1 MGFIFLLNGGILDS
15 PPDVV
20 LFFGRFH
27 PVVVHLPIGF
37 LIMAIMAQLATYW
50 PKFRPLGIYLP
61 LMWLMGAF
69 SAFLAV
75 IFGYFLSLSGGYDED
90 TLFWHQWGGIAVMLL
105 SFGCYFINNKWS
117 NSLSIPKWIM
127 VSMVGLLLLLT
138 GHLGGNLTHG
148 STYLLEYAPN
158 PVRNLA
164 GLPSKVEPREKITVL
179 DSADVFLDLV
189 LPMMQSKCVGCHNEG
204 KNKGGLVLTSYVKM
218 MEGGESENTIVP
230 GDALESEL
238 VRRITLPS
246 EHDDFMP
253 SEGKLPLTDQEV
265 VLIKWWIKIG
275 APQNGFVTELD
286 TENAVSSLVSN
297 YLGLDKNN
305 LFNKK
310 VSPPNRSIVDSLVRH
325 GFVINPLMKDN
336 YFLEANFSLSE
347 YDLKASDMDSLLELK
362 EHLVWLNLGNSQVK
376 DAYLEKIG
384 LLQNLVKLDLRG
396 NEITDKGIKHLSKLE
411 NLESLNLY
419 GTKVSKGV
427 LDLVPKLSRLKKLYL
442 WQSEVSN
449 ETITLLKDQ
458 NPGLTVIFERE

>member
-1 MGFIFLLNGGILDS
+1 MGFIFLMNGGILDN

-37 LIMAIMAQLATYW
+37 LIMAILAQLATRW
-50 PKFRPLGIYLP
+50 PKFKPLELYLP

-69 SAFLAV
+69 SALLAV

-90 TLFWHQWGGIAVMLL
+90 TLFWHQWGGITVMLL
-105 SFGCYFINNKWS
+105 SFGCYFINKKS
-117 NSLSIPKWIM
+117 SDSLTIPKWIS
-127 VSMVGLLLLLT
+127 VVIVGLLLMFT
-138 GHLGGNLTHG
+138 GHMGGNLTHG

-158 PVRNLA
+158 PIRNIA
-164 GLPSKVEPREKITVL
+164 GLPSKVEPRKKVTVL

-189 LPMMQSKCVGCHNEG
+189 LPMMQTKCVSCHNEG
-204 KNKGGLVLTSYVKM
+204 KNKGGLLLTSYGNM
-218 MEGGESENTIVP
+218 ILGGESENTIIP
-230 GDALESEL
+230 GDALKSEL
-238 VRRITLPS
+238 VRRITLPT

-253 SEGKLPLTDQEV
+253 SEGKLPLTDPEV
-265 VLIKWWIKIG
+265 LMIKWWIKIG
-275 APQNGFVTELD
+275 APSDGFVTELD
-286 TENAVSSLVSN
+286 TEKAVSSLVSN

-310 VSPPNRSIVDSLVRH
+310 VPPPNRSIVDSLIRH

-347 YDLKASDMDSLLELK
+347 YDLEASDLDVLLELK
-362 EHLVWLNLGNSQVK
+362 EQLVWLNLGNSDLK
-376 DAYLEKIG
+376 DANLEKIG

-396 NEITDKGIKHLSKLE
+396 NEITDNGIKHLSKLE

-419 GTKVSKGV
+419 GTKVSKGIV
-427 LDLVPKLSRLKKLYL
+427 DLVPKLTRLKKIYL
-442 WQSEVSN
+442 WQSEVSK
-449 ETITLLKDQ
+449 ETITQLEEQ
-458 NPGLTVIFERE
+458 NPGLTVIFERD

>member
-1 MGFIFLLNGGILDS
+1 MDN

-37 LIMAIMAQLATYW
+37 LIMAILAQVAIRW
-50 PKFRPLGIYLP
+50 PKFKPLENYLP

-69 SAFLAV
+69 SALFAV
-75 IFGYFLSLSGGYDED
+75 IFGYFLSLSSGYDED
-90 TLFWHQWGGIAVMLL
+90 TLFWHQWGGIAVMFL
-105 SFGCYFINNKWS
+105 SFVCYFINKKSS
-117 NSLSIPKWIM
+117 NPRYIPKWILAFT
-127 VSMVGLLLLLT
+127 VGLLVMFT
-138 GHLGGNLTHG
+138 GHMGGNLTHG

-158 PVRNLA
+158 PVRNMA
-164 GLPSKVEPREKITVL
+164 GLPSKVEPREKVTVL

-189 LPMMQSKCVGCHNEG
+189 LPMMQSKCVSCHNEG
-204 KNKGGLVLTSYVKM
+204 KKKGGLLLTSYANM
-218 MEGGESENTIVP
+218 MLGGESENTIVP
-230 GDALESEL
+230 GNALNSEL
-238 VRRITLPS
+238 VRRITLPT

-265 VLIKWWIKIG
+265 LLIKWWIKIG

-286 TENAVSSLVSN
+286 TEKVVGPIVSS

-305 LFNKK
+305 LFNIK
-310 VSPPNRSIVDSLVRH
+310 VPPPNGAILDTLIVH
-325 GFVINPLMKDN
+325 GFVINPLMRDN

-347 YDLKASDMDSLLELK
+347 YDLEASDMDALLELK
-362 EHLVWLNLGNSQVK
+362 EQLVWLNLGNSHVK
-376 DAYLEKIG
+376 DAYLENIG
-384 LLQNLVKLDLRG
+384 LLQNLVKLDLKG
-396 NEITDKGIKHLSKLE
+396 NEITDDGIRHLSKLE

-427 LDLVPKLSRLKKLYL
+427 LELVPKLPRLKKIYL
-442 WQSEVSN
+442 WQSEVSK
-449 ETITLLKDQ
+449 ETIAQMEKE

>member
-1 MGFIFLLNGGILDS
+1 MGFSLLMNGGILDN

-37 LIMAIMAQLATYW
+37 LIMAILAQVAIRW
-50 PKFRPLGIYLP
+50 PKFKPLENYLP

-69 SAFLAV
+69 SALLAV
-75 IFGYFLSLSGGYDED
+75 IFGYFLSLSSGYDED

-105 SFGCYFINNKWS
+105 SFVCYFINKKSPNPPY
-117 NSLSIPKWIM
+117 IPKWILAFT
-127 VSMVGLLLLLT
+127 VGLLVMFT

-158 PVRNLA
+158 PVRNMA
-164 GLPSKVEPREKITVL
+164 GLPSKVEPREKVTVL

-189 LPMMQSKCVGCHNEG
+189 LPMMQSKCVSCHNEG
-204 KNKGGLVLTSYVKM
+204 KKKGGLLLTSYANM
-218 MEGGESENTIVP
+218 MLGGESENTIVP
-230 GDALESEL
+230 GDALNSEL
-238 VRRITLPS
+238 IRRITLPT

-265 VLIKWWIKIG
+265 LLIKWWIKIG

-286 TENAVSSLVSN
+286 TEKVVGPIVSS

-310 VSPPNRSIVDSLVRH
+310 VPPPNRAILDTLILH
-325 GFVINPLMKDN
+325 GFVINPLMRDN

-347 YDLKASDMDSLLELK
+347 YDLEASDMDALLVLK
-362 EHLVWLNLGNSQVK
+362 EQLVWLNLGNSHVK
-376 DAYLEKIG
+376 DAYLESIG
-384 LLQNLVKLDLRG
+384 LLQNLVKLDLKG
-396 NEITDKGIKHLSKLE
+396 NEITDDGIRHLSKLE

-427 LDLVPKLSRLKKLYL
+427 LELVPKLPRLKKIYL
-442 WQSEVSN
+442 WQSEVSKEFIAQLEKEN
-449 ETITLLKDQ
+449 PELTI
-458 NPGLTVIFERE
+458 IFERE

>member
-1 MGFIFLLNGGILDS
+1 
-15 PPDVV
+15 
-20 LFFGRFH
+20 
-27 PVVVHLPIGF
+27 
-37 LIMAIMAQLATYW
+37 
-50 PKFRPLGIYLP
+50 
-61 LMWLMGAF
+61 
-69 SAFLAV
+69 
-75 IFGYFLSLSGGYDED
+75 
-90 TLFWHQWGGIAVMLL
+90 
-105 SFGCYFINNKWS
+105 
-117 NSLSIPKWIM
+117 
-127 VSMVGLLLLLT
+127 
-138 GHLGGNLTHG
+138 
-148 STYLLEYAPN
+148 
-158 PVRNLA
+158 
-164 GLPSKVEPREKITVL
+164 
-179 DSADVFLDLV
+179 
-189 LPMMQSKCVGCHNEG
+189 
-204 KNKGGLVLTSYVKM
+204 
-218 MEGGESENTIVP
+218 
-230 GDALESEL
+230 
-238 VRRITLPS
+238 
-246 EHDDFMP
+246 
-253 SEGKLPLTDQEV
+253 
-265 VLIKWWIKIG
+265 
-275 APQNGFVTELD
+275 
-286 TENAVSSLVSN
+286 VSN

>member
-1 MGFIFLLNGGILDS
+1 
-15 PPDVV
+15 
-20 LFFGRFH
+20 
-27 PVVVHLPIGF
+27 
-37 LIMAIMAQLATYW
+37 
-50 PKFRPLGIYLP
+50 
-61 LMWLMGAF
+61 
-69 SAFLAV
+69 
-75 IFGYFLSLSGGYDED
+75 
-90 TLFWHQWGGIAVMLL
+90 MLL
-105 SFGCYFINNKWS
+105 SFGCYFINKKWS
-117 NSLSIPKWIM
+117 NSLAIPKWIM

-164 GLPSKVEPREKITVL
+164 GLPSKVEPREKVTVL
-179 DSADVFLDLV
+179 DSSDVFLDLV

-218 MEGGESENTIVP
+218 MVGGESENTIVP